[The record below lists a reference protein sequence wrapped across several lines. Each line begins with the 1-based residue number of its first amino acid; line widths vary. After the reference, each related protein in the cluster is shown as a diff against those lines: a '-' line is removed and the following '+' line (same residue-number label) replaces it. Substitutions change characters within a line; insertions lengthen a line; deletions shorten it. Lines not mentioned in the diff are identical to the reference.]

1 MKANCRHRRSLWMK
15 ANRRRRRS
23 LWMKANRRH
32 QRSLP
37 MKSNHHLRWTS
48 SQRREHTKLDEPS
61 ARLQRGDFKK
71 ISSL

>member
-1 MKANCRHRRSLWMK
+1 
-15 ANRRRRRS
+15 
-23 LWMKANRRH
+23 MKANRRH